1 MKTKLPFNTIHLF
14 WVIVFA
20 MFLPFY
26 SLEQATSD
34 SLKFPINNNTDPTQS
49 RKQSFDFGDPT
60 SVQQTVV
67 YDPITGHYVFK
78 EKLGDDIDF
87 RNPSMMTLD
96 EYIEYE
102 RRKAMQD
109 NWKDKIDVQTGQKK
123 GFTPSFK
130 VPGRTFKEFFGS
142 DEISIRP
149 QGMVQISLGALHSRY
164 DNPILPLKQRR
175 ITRFDFQQQIQL
187 SVVGQIGTK
196 IKLNLT
202 YNTQAAF
209 DFDNITKLGYTGNED
224 QILQKIELGNVSM
237 PLNTQLIQG
246 SKVLFGAYT
255 KLKFGKLTIDG
266 IAASSKSKKTEINVS
281 GKSQVQQFEITGDN
295 YEANKHYFLNLNFRD
310 EYDNAMSET
319 PIPRS
324 EVNITR
330 LEVWLTN
337 KTNRVED
344 TRNIIAFT
352 DLGESKAK
360 NNQGNAGQYTESKFA
375 DNKGNGL
382 FNWATNQNGLRNFST
397 STSILA
403 NQAVQP
409 GPFVQAINY
418 EKVENARKLNESEYT
433 YNALLGFIS
442 LNTALNNDEVLAV
455 AYEYTYR
462 GQTYQVGEFSMD
474 GVTGKDALFLKL
486 IKPTLTNPHIK
497 LWDLMMKNV
506 YSIGAYQIDK
516 QNFRL
521 NLLYNNPDNSLL
533 IPYIPQDAVKD
544 KQIVTLLDMDRINTN
559 EQPFSDGLFDFV
571 PMVFNGAR
579 SMTGG
584 TINPKN
590 GRIYFSTVEPFG
602 QVLKN
607 KLLDANI
614 APTVANQIAYNEL
627 YDSTKTAAQ
636 LITGKNR
643 FVLKGEYQS
652 SISSDI
658 ALNALNIP
666 EGAVKVT
673 AGGMQLVEGVDYS
686 VDYNLGR
693 VKILNSGILE
703 SGTPLKI
710 SIESNSVFG
719 FQAKSLI
726 GTHLNYRFNEK
737 LNLGGTWMQ
746 MMERPVTQKVDFG
759 SEPFRNNVLGFDV
772 SYKTDVPFLT
782 KLVDW
787 LPVISTKAKS
797 TLNFYGEFAHLIP
810 GSPRAITK
818 AGISYVDD
826 FEASQS
832 SIDLKQMNAWKIAS
846 TPQGQPKLF
855 PEGDKKNFTNRYNVA
870 HLSWYQ
876 IDQAFY
882 SKNNRRPSY
891 FDSDPTLT
899 SDSRVRLVYQNEIW
913 KNQQLPYV
921 NIPTLQFLDLAYYP
935 KERGMYNY
943 DTTNLDND
951 GKFTNPKDRWGG
963 IMRAL
968 TTNDFEQANIEYI
981 QFWILD
987 PYNDD
992 ALAAN
997 PNSTKEGGYLY
1008 FNLGNVSEDVL
1019 PDSRKSYENGLPT
1032 AGGANTDQDITPW
1045 AVVSNNQAIVN
1056 AFDTDKASR
1065 PLQDIGLDGRDNRT
1079 EKQAYQNFVSWV
1091 QNSSLSQAAKDAI
1104 LKDPSNDDYKF
1115 YLDDSYNANKENI
1128 LRRYKFYNGLEG
1140 NAKDTVTSQGFS
1152 MQATT
1157 FPDLEDLN
1165 NDNNISEAENYFQY
1179 RVHIGP
1185 GDTVVGKNY
1194 VASVVTYQ
1202 VSPTKTE
1209 RYIQYKIPVK
1219 EPSSIINGISDFR
1232 SIRFMRMFLKDF
1244 DEDEMVIRFAKLELV
1259 RGEWRKYAKSLE
1271 SPGEAVITDPASTI
1285 FNISALNFE
1294 ENAERIPV
1302 NYKLP
1307 PGIQR
1312 ELDPTQ
1318 IQTRQMNEQSMT
1330 LEVCGLKDGDA
1341 RAAFKNAVFDV
1352 RNYKKLKMFAHAEQL
1367 NSVNPLNDGDLTL
1380 FVRLGTDQSENYYE
1394 YEMPL
1399 KVTPW
1404 YANGDYDIWPEAN
1417 NIEIEFEYLTKLK
1430 EQRNK
1435 VTSNP
1440 GSNLTNTSEYVI
1452 PYPGDPTRRIKIKGS
1467 PNLQG
1472 IKVLMIG
1479 VRNPNKAN
1487 NDFGADDGMAKCGL
1501 IWVNEMR
1508 LTDFE
1513 SKGGSAALGRLQIQ
1527 AADFANFNFSGT
1539 YSGTNWGQVDSRV
1552 NERQRNQQHTFDFNT
1567 NIALGQFFGRKAMI
1581 SLPFFYS
1588 YSLGVINPEY
1598 DPYNPDIKLRDYEAS
1613 ERKIRAKNGQDFTE
1627 RKSYNFTNVRKE
1639 KSPTAKAR
1647 FYNISNFSAN
1657 YSYSEALH
1665 RDFNIKYDITKV
1677 WKGGLNYSYSFPS
1690 KPWEPFKKM
1699 KAFEKIK
1706 WLDLIKD
1713 FNLNYMPSTIAVT
1726 NDLTRNYNERQVK
1739 NNLVPD
1745 YEFEPVFVKNFFW
1758 NRTYYLGWDLTKNL
1772 KLTFNA
1778 TNNALFDENLGRINR
1793 KQDPENY
1800 KIFRDTITKQLRT
1813 LGQTTNYLQDFNVQ
1827 YNIPFNKIPYLDFIQ
1842 ANVKY
1847 SANYNWIKAPLGQTR
1862 YGNTIQNSRVF
1873 NANAQMNFVKL
1884 YERSTYFKKVMN
1896 ADKSN
1901 GTSTA
1906 TSGGR
1911 KSATGTPT
1919 KSAAPAKVELKPP
1932 KPIAEMTK
1940 KELRQWKKTVK
1951 KHEKEQKKAQKIKE
1965 KEQKPLNKVGAFFAR
1980 LVMSVRNV
1988 SGTYAVTDG
1997 TMLPGFDEG
2006 TSLLGMNHNTVKGL
2020 AGFTFGQQPY
2030 SLTGKANGFNIAQMA
2045 TDKDWLVRNSEL
2057 NKQFTQ
2063 THAQN
2068 YQLKANLQP
2077 MKDLIIDLS
2086 MNRNYTNA
2094 SSEFYRY
2101 NDLSQQFESQSRT
2114 QISTLTYSSISIGSA
2129 FKGYRKDNTSST
2141 FEALRNSRSDVS
2153 KLLGDANPNSGTVN
2167 SQGFAYGYG
2176 SNQQDVVVGAFL
2188 AAYTDRN
2195 VNKNTINP
2203 VSNIPL
2209 PNWNISYNGLN
2220 KMKFAQKFVRNF
2232 TLRHGYQ
2239 STVTIGGM
2247 QTNLKAA
2254 ADPNGHSTALDLN
2267 SNFYSSN
2274 VISNIS
2280 VVERFS
2286 PLIGMDA
2293 TWKVAGQDLLTK
2305 FEYKKDRNA
2314 NLALSNNQVT
2324 EIRGEEF
2331 VFGLGYKI
2339 PKVKFFNVKI
2349 KGKPI
2354 VEPLIIRF
2362 DFSLRDNAT
2371 IIRKIEQNTN
2381 DATAGQRIMS
2391 IKSTLDYTINQMIT
2405 LQIYYDH
2412 TINTPKVAIS
2422 YPTANMQ
2429 CGVRLRINLSGI

>member
-67 YDPITGHYVFK
+67 YDPVTGHYVFK

-324 EVNITR
+324 EINITR

-352 DLGESKAK
+352 DLGESKAT

>member
-1 MKTKLPFNTIHLF
+1 L
-14 WVIVFA
+14 VIA
-20 MFLPFY
+20 LLLPFY
-26 SLEQATSD
+26 AFEQAKSD
-34 SLKFPINNNTDPTQS
+34 SLKFPIQNNTDPTQTH
-49 RKQSFDFGDPT
+49 KQSFDFGDPS
-60 SVQQTVV
+60 SVQQTIV
-67 YDPITGHYVFK
+67 YDPVTGSYIFK

-87 RNPSMMTLD
+87 RNSSMMTLD

-123 GFTPSFK
+123 GFAPSFK
-130 VPGRTFKEFFGS
+130 VPGRSFKEFFGS

-224 QILQKIELGNVSM
+224 QILQKLELGNVSM

-255 KLKFGKLTIDG
+255 KLKFGRLTIDG
-266 IAASSKSKKTEINVS
+266 IVASSKSKKTEITVQ
-281 GKSQVQQFEITGDN
+281 GKSQLQQFEITGDN

-310 EYDNAMSET
+310 EYNTAMSET
-319 PIPRS
+319 PIPKS

-330 LEVWLTN
+330 IEVWITNRTN
-337 KTNRVED
+337 KVED

-352 DLGESKAK
+352 DLGESKAV
-360 NNQGNAGQYTESKFA
+360 NNQGNTGQYTESKFA
-375 DNKGNGL
+375 SNKGNGL
-382 FNWATNQNGLRNFST
+382 YNWAINQNGLRSFS
-397 STSILA
+397 SATSILA

-418 EKVENARKLNESEYT
+418 EKLENARKLNESEYT
-433 YNALLGFIS
+433 YNSLLGFIS

-521 NLLYNNPDNSLL
+521 NLLYNNPDNSLP
-533 IPYIPQDAVKD
+533 IPYVPQNAVKD
-544 KQIVTLLDMDRINTN
+544 KQIVTLLEMDRINTN
-559 EQPFSDGLFDFV
+559 EQPFPDGLFDFV

-579 SMTGG
+579 SETGG

-602 QVLKN
+602 QTLKD
-607 KLLDANI
+607 KLLDANVP
-614 APTVANQIAYNEL
+614 PTVANQIAYTEL

-636 LITGKNR
+636 LITTKNR
-643 FVLKGEYQS
+643 FLLKGEYQS

-719 FQAKSLI
+719 FQAKSLV

-737 LNLGGTWMQ
+737 LNLGGTWMM

-759 SEPFRNNVLGFDV
+759 SEPFKNNVLGFDV
-772 SYKTDVPFLT
+772 SYKTDLPFLT

-826 FEASQS
+826 FEASQTT
-832 SIDLKQMNAWKIAS
+832 IDLKQQSAWKMAS

-855 PEGDKKNFTNRYNVA
+855 PEGTKKDLTNRFNVA
-870 HLSWYQ
+870 KLSWYQ

-882 SKNNRRPSY
+882 SKNDRRPSY
-891 FDSDPTLT
+891 FDGNPTLT
-899 SDSRVRLVYQNEIW
+899 SDSRVRLVYQNEVW

-943 DTTNLDND
+943 DTTNLNTD
-951 GKFTNPKDRWGG
+951 GNFTNPKDKWGG
-963 IMRAL
+963 IMRSL
-968 TTNDFEQANIEYI
+968 TTNDFEQANIEYV

-997 PNSTKEGGYLY
+997 PNSTKDGGYLY
-1008 FNLGNVSEDVL
+1008 INLGNVSEDIL
-1019 PDSRKSYENGLPT
+1019 PDSRKSYENGMPT
-1032 AGGANTDQDITPW
+1032 AGGANQDQDTTLW
-1045 AVVSNNQAIVN
+1045 AIVPNNQAIVN
-1056 AFDTDKASR
+1056 AFDTDKKSR
-1065 PLQDIGLDGRDNRT
+1065 PLQDIGLDGRNNNSERIAH
-1079 EKQAYQNFVSWV
+1079 KNFVNWI
-1091 QNSSLSQAAKDAI
+1091 QNSSLSQAAKDKI
-1104 LKDPSNDDYKF
+1104 LNDPSSDDYKF
-1115 YLDDSYNANKENI
+1115 YLDDSYNGNQANI
-1128 LRRYKFYNGLEG
+1128 LQRYKNYNGVEG
-1140 NAKDTVTSQGFS
+1140 NAKDTVTSKGYS

-1165 NDNNISEAENYFQY
+1165 NDNNVSESENYFQY

-1185 GDTVVGKNY
+1185 GDTVVGKNF

-1219 EPSSIINGISDFR
+1219 EPSDIINGISDFR
-1232 SIRFMRMFLKDF
+1232 SIRFMRMFLKGF
-1244 DEDEMVIRFAKLELV
+1244 DEDELVVRFAKLELV

-1271 SPGEAVITDPASTI
+1271 SPGEGVVTDPASTV

-1294 ENAERIPV
+1294 ENAERIPI

-1330 LEVCGLKDGDA
+1330 LEVCGLKDGDS
-1341 RAAFKNAVFDV
+1341 RAAFKNATFDV
-1352 RNYKKLKMFAHAEQL
+1352 RNYHKLKMFAHAEKL
-1367 NSVNPLNDGDLTL
+1367 DNLNPLNDGDLTL
-1380 FVRLGTDQSENYYE
+1380 FVRLGTDQNDNYYE

-1417 NIEIEFEYLTKLK
+1417 NVEIEFKYLTQLK

-1435 VTSNP
+1435 ATSNP
-1440 GSNLTNTSEYVI
+1440 NSSLTNTTEYSI
-1452 PYPGDPTRRIKIKGS
+1452 PYPGDPTRRIKVKGS

-1479 VRNPNKAN
+1479 VRNPNKAT
-1487 NDFGADDGMAKCGL
+1487 NDFGPDDGMTKCGL
-1501 IWVNEMR
+1501 IWVNELR

-1527 AADFANFNFSGT
+1527 AADFANFNFSST

-1552 NERQRNQQHTFDFNT
+1552 SERQRNEQYTFDFNT
-1567 NIALGQFFGRKAMI
+1567 NVALGQFFGRKAMI

-1598 DPYNPDIKLRDYEAS
+1598 DPYNPDIKLKEYDAS
-1613 ERKIRAKNGQDFTE
+1613 ERKIREKNGQDFTE

-1639 KSPTAKAR
+1639 KSPTAKPR
-1647 FYNISNFSAN
+1647 FYNVSNFSLN
-1657 YSYSEALH
+1657 YAYSEATH
-1665 RDFNIKYDITKV
+1665 RDFNIKYDITRT
-1677 WKGGLNYSYSFPS
+1677 WKGGVNYSYSFPS

-1699 KAFEKIK
+1699 KVFEKTK

-1726 NDLTRNYNERQVK
+1726 NDIIRNYNERQVK
-1739 NNLVPD
+1739 NNLVPS
-1745 YEFEPVFVKNFFW
+1745 YEFDPVFVKNFFW

-1778 TNNALFDENLGRINR
+1778 TNNALFDENQGRINR

-1800 KIFRDTITKQLRT
+1800 KIFRDTITKQLRS
-1813 LGQTTNYLQDFNVQ
+1813 LGQTTNYLQDFNIQ
-1827 YNIPFNKIPYLDFIQ
+1827 YNLPLNKIPILDFIQ

-1847 SANYNWIKAPLGQTR
+1847 SANYNWIKSPLGQKR

-1873 NANAQMNFVKL
+1873 NSSVQLNFVKL
-1884 YERSTYFKKVMN
+1884 YEKSPYFKKVMN
-1896 ADKSN
+1896 ADKGSTTPSN
-1901 GTSTA
+1901 A
-1906 TSGGR
+1906 TGR
-1911 KSATGTPT
+1911 KSATGATANPT
-1919 KSAAPAKVELKPP
+1919 TPAKTELKPP
-1932 KPIAEMTK
+1932 KPIEEMTK

-1951 KHEKEQKKAQKIKE
+1951 KHEKEQRKAQRLRDLQ
-1965 KEQKPLNKVGAFFAR
+1965 QKPLNPVGAFFAR
-1980 LVMSVRNV
+1980 MVMSVRNV

-1997 TMLPGFDEG
+1997 TLLPGFAEG
-2006 TSLLGMNHNTVKGL
+2006 TSVLGMNHNTVKGL
-2020 AGFTFGQQPY
+2020 GGFIFGQQPY
-2030 SLTGKANGFNIAQMA
+2030 SLTGKNNGYNIAQLA
-2045 TDKDWLVRNSEL
+2045 TEKDWLVRNSEL
-2057 NKQFTQ
+2057 NKQYTQ
-2063 THAQN
+2063 SHAQN

-2086 MNRNYTNA
+2086 MNRNFTNA
-2094 SSEFYRY
+2094 SSEYYRF

-2114 QISTLTYSSISIGSA
+2114 QISTLTYSNISIGSA
-2129 FKGYRKDNTSST
+2129 FKGYRKDNTSQT
-2141 FEALRNSRSDVS
+2141 FDALRNNRTGVS
-2153 KLLGDANPNSGTVN
+2153 QLLGGANPHSNGTIN
-2167 SQGFAYGYG
+2167 NQGYSYGYG

-2188 AAYTDRN
+2188 AAYTDRA
-2195 VNKNTINP
+2195 VNKRTINP
-2203 VSNIPL
+2203 ISNIPL
-2209 PNWNISYNGLN
+2209 PNWSISYNGLS
-2220 KMKFAQKFVRNF
+2220 KMKFAQKLVRNF
-2232 TLRHGYQ
+2232 TLRHAYQ
-2239 STVTIGGM
+2239 STVTIGGL
-2247 QTNLKAA
+2247 QTNLKSQ
-2254 ADPNGHSTALDLN
+2254 ADQNGFSTALDLN

-2305 FEYKKDRNA
+2305 FEFKKDRNA

-2324 EIRGEEF
+2324 EIRGEEY

-2339 PKVKFFNVKI
+2339 PKVKLFNIKI

-2362 DFSLRDNAT
+2362 DFSLRDNIT
-2371 IIRKIEQNTN
+2371 VIRKIEQNTN

-2405 LQIYYDH
+2405 LQVYYDH

-2429 CGVRLRINLSGI
+2429 CGVRLRINLAGI

>member
-67 YDPITGHYVFK
+67 YDPVTGHYVFK

-324 EVNITR
+324 EINITR

-2422 YPTANMQ
+2422 YSTANMQ